1 MLDVRSER
9 WNASD
14 RHRHRWRT
22 TPENREANKRE
33 GEEYLR
39 VLLEEAGGRRVIG
52 EDLGVVPEYVR
63 PIYDRLASLGLKFRN
78 GKCAMA

>member
-1 MLDVRSER
+1 MLNKRV
-9 WNASD
+9 AT
-14 RHRHRWRT
+14 HRHADDH

-52 EDLGVVPEYVR
+52 EDLGVVPSMCG